1 MNFSFGGGPAAPAER
16 PAPPQHH
23 PRGSIDMTLGPAARG
38 TANNA
43 AQSDDDADG
52 GPDWRNALSRW
63 VAEHAYYPEQAQRDG
78 DEGDVKVHVFADHNG
93 RVRGVE
99 LIGKS
104 GSMWLDL
111 ALQSMFRDAHIP
123 PLTSPGNDPIDF
135 DFTMHYILIRGR

>member
-1 MNFSFGGGPAAPAER
+1 MDFSLGGLPAAR
-16 PAPPQHH
+16 PAPREHR

-38 TANNA
+38 SANSA
-43 AQSDDDADG
+43 AQSDDDSDG

-78 DEGDVKVHVFADHNG
+78 DEGDVRVHVFADHNG
-93 RVRGVE
+93 RVREVE

-123 PLTSPGNDPIDF
+123 PLPTPGSEPIDF